1 MAYTPIGWTEST
13 PVNATNLDKMDGQ
26 IDTNENDLRTIQ
38 GGTASVD
45 GRITNIEN
53 GATIVSHASNSD
65 ALQNESLE
73 VVVNSSSVVNADGS
87 LLIDLLPSQNHYKY
101 LKSVYSNS
109 VNVNQSYVDSVVVST
124 RIIKGDS
131 SRPDFLSIAN
141 KTSSNITVY
150 YKVWVLR

>member
-1 MAYTPIGWTEST
+1 MAYTPINWAENSGVTA
-13 PVNATNLDKMDGQ
+13 VKLDQMDGQ

-73 VVVNSSSVVNADGS
+73 VVVNSSGVVNADGS
-87 LLIDLLPSQNHYKY
+87 LFIDLLPSQKHYKY

-109 VNVNQSYVDSVVVST
+109 VDVNQSYVGSAVVST

>member
-1 MAYTPIGWTEST
+1 MAYTPINWAENSGVTA
-13 PVNATNLDKMDGQ
+13 VKLDQMDGQ

-73 VVVNSSSVVNADGS
+73 VVVNSSGVVNANGT
-87 LLIDLLPSQNHYKY
+87 LIIDLLPSQNHYKY

-109 VNVNQSYVDSVVVST
+109 VVVNQSYVDSVVSA

-131 SRPDFLSIAN
+131 GRPDFLSIVN